1 MTMCCVNRNCDRPLA
16 TFSEGRL
23 FHFEIAS
30 ISVTADDRHKRAG
43 DEIPNRVTVQYW
55 LCGPCS
61 ASMTL
66 TMEPLGGLQL
76 VPWEVAANETVA
88 TPVEQFRELL
98 GSLQHG

>member
-1 MTMCCVNRNCDRPLA
+1 MTMSCVNRNCGRPLA
-16 TFSEGRL
+16 TFTEGRL

-30 ISVTADDRHKRAG
+30 ISVSADDRHKRAA
-43 DEIPNRVTVQYW
+43 DEVPNRVTVQYW

-76 VPWEVAANETVA
+76 VPWELAGEDSVV

-98 GSLQHG
+98 GTLQHG